1 MSIRILR
8 LKTGDDI
15 IAEIDGNSDVYYV
28 NSPMLIWMDQNQ
40 KTPKLCMDH
49 WLPVQVVEENSVVLR
64 TEDVLT
70 EFYPN
75 EQLEEYYINTVK
87 EFNSV
92 LDAKEM
98 ADRMSDEELID
109 TILAMQEGS
118 GSTFH

>member
-15 IAEIDGNSDVYYV
+15 IAEIDCNSDVYYV
-28 NSPMLIWMDQNQ
+28 NSPMVIWMDQNQ

-49 WLPVQVVEENSVVLR
+49 WLPVQVIDDNSVVLR

-75 EQLEEYYINTVK
+75 EQLAEYYINTIK

-92 LDAKEM
+92 LDAKEKE
-98 ADRMSDEELID
+98 DNMSDEEIIE
-109 TILAMQEGS
+109 TIMALQEGT